1 MSSAWEFEYSYYL
14 FAGLC
19 MEITRRKYTLIISE
33 GLRVN
38 LGRPP
43 NIGSIDWGIIKNHT
57 QCHVMP

>member
-1 MSSAWEFEYSYYL
+1 
-14 FAGLC
+14 